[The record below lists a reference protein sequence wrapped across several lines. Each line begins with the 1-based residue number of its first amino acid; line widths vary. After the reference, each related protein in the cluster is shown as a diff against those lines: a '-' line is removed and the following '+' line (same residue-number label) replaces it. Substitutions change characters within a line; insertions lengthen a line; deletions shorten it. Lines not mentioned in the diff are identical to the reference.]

1 MRQKTN
7 SKIFHDFKSFESLLK
22 NWRENKN
29 TVVFTNGCFDIIHHG
44 HVDSL
49 EQSAALGT
57 KLIVGL
63 NADSSVQILKGKNR
77 PVFDVM
83 ARAIILAAFECVD
96 AVIIFDEETPA
107 DLITQIK
114 PDVLVKGKEYK
125 IHEIA
130 GHDTVLKN
138 GGKVITLDLV
148 EGVSTSDLIDK
159 IKKIESN
166 NK

>member
-1 MRQKTN
+1 
-7 SKIFHDFKSFESLLK
+7 
-22 NWRENKN
+22 
-29 TVVFTNGCFDIIHHG
+29 
-44 HVDSL
+44 
-49 EQSAALGT
+49 
-57 KLIVGL
+57 
-63 NADSSVQILKGKNR
+63 
-77 PVFDVM
+77 
-83 ARAIILAAFECVD
+83 
-96 AVIIFDEETPA
+96 
-107 DLITQIK
+107 
-114 PDVLVKGKEYK
+114 LVKGKEYQ